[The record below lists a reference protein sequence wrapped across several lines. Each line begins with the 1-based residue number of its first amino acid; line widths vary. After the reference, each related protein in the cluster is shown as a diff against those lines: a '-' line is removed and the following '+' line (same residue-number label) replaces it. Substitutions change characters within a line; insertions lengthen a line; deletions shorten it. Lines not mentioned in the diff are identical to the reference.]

1 MRDLLRS
8 ANVPID
14 IAHEIGGW
22 GSQQIADRYG
32 KGHDLKVKLE
42 ALESALQGI
51 KLESLDNLALEP
63 KALPASTQKT
73 EEEIAHAMLKR
84 ASRKSGSMMGD
95 LSKKL
100 GKKATREDLAKEVKA
115 RKAKMIDNT

>member
-1 MRDLLRS
+1 
-8 ANVPID
+8 
-14 IAHEIGGW
+14 
-22 GSQQIADRYG
+22 
-32 KGHDLKVKLE
+32 LKVKLE

-73 EEEIAHAMLKR
+73 EEEISHAMLKR

-100 GKKATREDLAKEVKA
+100 GRKATREDLAKELKA
-115 RKAKMIDNT
+115 QIARYAADSKDLN